1 MGQTG
6 GRGGEDIGNYNNAV
20 AFFSGDLSKKR
31 KLEEQLNLPSAKH
44 MFRLNPG
51 NSEGESPLLTGC
63 TDGVRNTRRSFY
75 CVKQFG
81 QEGGMVDPAIV
92 NGSTVLTLNRAKLDS
107 RVDVQP
113 YETYSACSTG
123 NSCISENS
131 KHICCKTSCS
141 PNQFSVLP
149 GNQSCCPPGNHSCSS
164 AGYSTTFGVILDH
177 SQCSPHYLDCKETEK
192 RTLDD
197 SDCLGGSLEEVNF
210 EKENLYS
217 HRSCLINNQFNR
229 LSSRKSAAQANE
241 YRAVNLLGKDGTG
254 TDSVGSVV
262 SAYKPSIV
270 KRHKAIKAWEFGSG
284 SMSDEHGGCPMEQE
298 QLKALANTHSSI
310 ETCTR
315 PNATVCNPEN
325 TIAQYGSTEAVIT
338 YTDIYEELDAE
349 AYLEKSTLDK
359 DIMPDT
365 GETLPLFVLSS
376 GRVTQNKDARTG
388 SRPPTIDKDFEQ
400 YFSMLML

>member
-1 MGQTG
+1 MGQA
-6 GRGGEDIGNYNNAV
+6 GRRGEEDIGNYSNAV
-20 AFFSGDLSKKR
+20 AFSSGELSKKR

-44 MFRLNPG
+44 VFRLNPG
-51 NSEGESPLLTGC
+51 NSEGENPLLAGC
-63 TDGVRNTRRSFY
+63 TDEVRNTRRSFY
-75 CVKQFG
+75 CVKPFG

-92 NGSTVLTLNRAKLDS
+92 NGSTVLTLNRAKFDTH
-107 RVDVQP
+107 VDVQP

-131 KHICCKTSCS
+131 KHICCETSCS
-141 PNQFSVLP
+141 PNQSSVFL

-164 AGYSTTFGVILDH
+164 SDYSTTSGVRIDH
-177 SQCSPHYLDCKETEK
+177 SQCLPHDLDCKETEK

-197 SDCLGGSLEEVNF
+197 SDCGNLEEEIF

-217 HRSCLINNQFNR
+217 HQSCLINNQFNR
-229 LSSRKSAAQANE
+229 LSSRKSAAPANE
-241 YRAVNLLGKDGTG
+241 CRAVNSRGKDGTV
-254 TDSVGSVV
+254 TDSVGSIV

-270 KRHKAIKAWEFGSG
+270 KRHKAIQTWEFGSG
-284 SMSDEHGGCPMEQE
+284 SMSDKHGGCPMEQA
-298 QLKALANTHSSI
+298 QLKVLGNTHSAI

-315 PNATVCNPEN
+315 PNATVCNPEK
-325 TIAQYGSTEAVIT
+325 TTAQYGSTEAVFT
-338 YTDIYEELDAE
+338 CTNIYEELDANRE
-349 AYLEKSTLDK
+349 AYLENSTLDT
-359 DIMPDT
+359 DIMPNT